1 MNTAAAPAIA
11 AFAALS
17 EACEVDLGR
26 ARARLIAARAH
37 QRVKDSTG
45 NRARVAECRAQIDAI
60 LDLYLDARRT
70 PWSAAAAPGPAPVVA

>member
-1 MNTAAAPAIA
+1 MNTAAAPAIP
-11 AFAALS
+11 AFAALRD
-17 EACEVDLGR
+17 ACEVDLDQ
-26 ARARLIAARAH
+26 ARARLITARAH

-70 PWSAAAAPGPAPVVA
+70 PRSATVAVATCADGG